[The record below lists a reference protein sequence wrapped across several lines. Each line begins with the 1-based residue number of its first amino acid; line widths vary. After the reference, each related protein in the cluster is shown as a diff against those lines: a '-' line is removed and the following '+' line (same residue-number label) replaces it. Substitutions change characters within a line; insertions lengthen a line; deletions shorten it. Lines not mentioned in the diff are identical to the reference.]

1 MKYIESK
8 LIILLLGLSTFVLAQ
23 KEDSSNLIP
32 SKSVQK
38 GQTFGEKVG
47 SSTGTKSLNPTQQ
60 KVANAESS
68 KKITLQGEVTQV
80 CENKGC
86 WIVIKTPKNEKFL
99 VEMKDYG
106 FFVPQDIR
114 GKQVL
119 LEGIAK
125 EKQRTKESAK
135 SSDSAQIRIEASGI
149 QVVD

>member
-23 KEDSSNLIP
+23 KVDSSNLIP

-47 SSTGTKSLNPTQQ
+47 SSPRTQSLNSIQQ
-60 KVANAESS
+60 TVKDGKSS

-99 VEMKDYG
+99 VQMKDYG
-106 FFVPQDIR
+106 FFVPQDIQ

-119 LEGIAK
+119 LEGIAQ
-125 EKQRTKESAK
+125 ERQRTKESAK
-135 SSDSAQIRIEASGI
+135 SSDSTQIRILASGI
-149 QVVD
+149 EVVD